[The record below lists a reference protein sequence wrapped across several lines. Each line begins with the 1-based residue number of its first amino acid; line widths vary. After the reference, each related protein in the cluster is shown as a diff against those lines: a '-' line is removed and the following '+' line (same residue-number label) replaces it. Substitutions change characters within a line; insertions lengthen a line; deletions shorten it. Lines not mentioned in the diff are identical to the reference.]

1 MQRQTA
7 YRFALV
13 LFATLVMLKF
23 SPVTGFTSLIRFGQ
37 TWNGHRHSSLQSLP
51 IAVVPDSNGYDG
63 LFYAQIALDP
73 TLRDAEFIQVVDAP
87 AYRARR
93 ILVPALAAILGM
105 RNLWWT
111 MQAYALVNVFALVIF
126 ALLLR
131 RHIGGNDWLAF
142 ARWVGC
148 VFSMGAIESVR
159 QSLVD
164 LPALLLLLLAIE
176 AHSRARFAP
185 SSLWLSLGNL
195 AKESSFLS
203 ALALECDFSTA
214 KVSWRRIVLSL
225 VVCAVPLAAWSLYV
239 QYRFPVNGSGN
250 GLGNVSWPLFGL
262 LDHLKTCLNGL
273 RSGNFDGRYSMGL
286 LAVLGFTVQ
295 ISVLWR
301 VPRLDS
307 PWWRIG
313 AIYSLLFLILSPWVW
328 TGYWAAC
335 RALLPMTVAFNLLLP
350 GQRNFW
356 PLWVLGNLT
365 LLHGLWRFL

>member
-37 TWNGHRHSSLQSLP
+37 TWNGHRHSSLQLLP

-63 LFYAQIALDP
+63 QFYAQIALDP

-105 RNLWWT
+105 RNPWWT
-111 MQAYALVNVFALVIF
+111 MQAYALVNVLVWVIF

-195 AKESSFLS
+195 A
-203 ALALECDFSTA
+203 
-214 KVSWRRIVLSL
+214 
-225 VVCAVPLAAWSLYV
+225 
-239 QYRFPVNGSGN
+239 
-250 GLGNVSWPLFGL
+250 
-262 LDHLKTCLNGL
+262 
-273 RSGNFDGRYSMGL
+273 
-286 LAVLGFTVQ
+286 
-295 ISVLWR
+295 
-301 VPRLDS
+301 
-307 PWWRIG
+307 
-313 AIYSLLFLILSPWVW
+313 
-328 TGYWAAC
+328 
-335 RALLPMTVAFNLLLP
+335 
-350 GQRNFW
+350 
-356 PLWVLGNLT
+356 
-365 LLHGLWRFL
+365 